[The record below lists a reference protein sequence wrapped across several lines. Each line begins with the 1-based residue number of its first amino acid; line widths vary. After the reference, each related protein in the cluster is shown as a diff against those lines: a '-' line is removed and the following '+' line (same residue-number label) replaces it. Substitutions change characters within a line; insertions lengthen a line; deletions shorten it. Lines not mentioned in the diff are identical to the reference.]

1 MSIYKGYDNVSKKAT
16 TKYIKEKRDVL
27 GLNLPKGTKEAWREK
42 AESKG
47 LSLTAYITKLI
58 EEDK

>member
-1 MSIYKGYDNVSKKAT
+1 MSIYKGYDDVSKKAT

-27 GLNLPKGTKEAWREK
+27 GLNLPKGKKQEWREK
-42 AESKG
+42 AKSKG